1 MTIQELYNFGKEH
14 GVLDY
19 DIAIRE
25 LNYKYNNV
33 IRPAYNPVITS
44 RPSGYIGMLL
54 TEHVVTI

>member
-14 GVLDY
+14 GILDY

-25 LNYKYNNV
+25 QNYKYDNI

-44 RPSGYIGMLL
+44 KPSEYIGGML
-54 TEHVVTI
+54 TEYIITI

>member
-1 MTIQELYNFGKEH
+1 MTIQELYDFGKDH

-25 LNYKYNNV
+25 LIYTYDNI

-44 RPSGYIGMLL
+44 NSAGCSYLL

>member
-25 LNYKYNNV
+25 LNYNYDNI

-44 RPSGYIGMLL
+44 KTSGYVGSML
-54 TEHVVTI
+54 TDYIATI

>member
-25 LNYKYNNV
+25 LHYKYDNI
-33 IRPAYNPVITS
+33 IRPVYNPVITS
-44 RPSGYIGMLL
+44 RPSEHVYML
-54 TEHVVTI
+54 TDHVVTI